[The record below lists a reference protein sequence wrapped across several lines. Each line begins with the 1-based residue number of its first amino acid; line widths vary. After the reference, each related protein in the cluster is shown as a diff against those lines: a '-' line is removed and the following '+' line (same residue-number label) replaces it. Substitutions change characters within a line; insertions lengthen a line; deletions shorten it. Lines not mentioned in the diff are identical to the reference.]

1 MPETTPQNPRLL
13 TLDPAC
19 APAPPGWAIAL
30 APVAGAAPGDN
41 GVRIQTSS
49 GPSAHLVT
57 VIARRARAADAS
69 ELEAMSAA
77 VYQRIRE
84 SLAERGGGALAPVRF
99 WNHIPGIG
107 EETGGGLDRYRVF
120 NKGRKAALARWI
132 GESAFERRLPAA
144 TGVGHE
150 GDDLVVHCLACAAEG
165 QPLENP
171 RQRPAYRYSARY
183 GPTSPS
189 FARATRLTLGRG
201 GRQTLL
207 VGGTA
212 SVCGEDTAHIADL
225 DAQFD
230 ETVENLRALLAAA
243 QGAGGAADDRS
254 CADEPAC
261 ELERFTSV
269 RIYYR
274 RAEDESHVR
283 ARSLA
288 LFPRAQVIE
297 LMRAD
302 ICRPELLVE
311 IEGQA
316 ELTPAP
322 APGRSPAAA
331 GAAHGG

>member
-1 MPETTPQNPRLL
+1 MPETPTQSPRLL

-30 APVAGAAPGDN
+30 APLAGAAPSDN

-49 GPSAHLVT
+49 GPDAHLVT
-57 VIARRARAADAS
+57 VIARQARAADAGR
-69 ELEAMSAA
+69 LEAMSAA
-77 VYQRIRE
+77 VYQRICE
-84 SLAERGGGALAPVRF
+84 SLAERGAQAPVRF

-107 EETGGGLDRYRVF
+107 DVAGGGGLDRYRVF

-132 GESAFERRLPAA
+132 GEGAFERRLPAA

-183 GPTSPS
+183 GPASPS
-189 FARATRLTLGRG
+189 FARATYLTLGRR

-212 SVCGEDTAHIADL
+212 SVRGEDTVHGDDL
-225 DAQFD
+225 GAQFD
-230 ETVENLRALLAAA
+230 ETVENLRALLRAAEPGGDRA
-243 QGAGGAADDRS
+243 SPGAGGP
-254 CADEPAC
+254 ADE
-261 ELERFTSV
+261 LDRFTSLRV
-269 RIYYR
+269 YYR
-274 RAEDESHVR
+274 RPEDESRVR
-283 ARSLA
+283 AGALA

-316 ELTPAP
+316 ELAP
-322 APGRSPAAA
+322 APDLGASPAAGAHRA
-331 GAAHGG
+331 G